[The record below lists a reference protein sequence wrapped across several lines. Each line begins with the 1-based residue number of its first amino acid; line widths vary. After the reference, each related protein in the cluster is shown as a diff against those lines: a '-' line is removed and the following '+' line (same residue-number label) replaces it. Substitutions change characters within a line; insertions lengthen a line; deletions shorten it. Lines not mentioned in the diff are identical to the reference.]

1 MPRFVLL
8 FHDCPN
14 DRLRPSHCDLM
25 LEAEGAL
32 RTWAITALPCS
43 LGATAG
49 LPSSAGI
56 AADNTVSAEH
66 LADHRLAY
74 LNYEG
79 PVSGDRGSVTR
90 IDFGTF
96 TSIKESP
103 VEWIVS
109 LAGQRICGEL
119 TLRRAETK
127 CSSWELSFQDSAAAN
142 HQ

>member
-1 MPRFVLL
+1 
-8 FHDCPN
+8 
-14 DRLRPSHCDLM
+14 M

-56 AADNTVSAEH
+56 AADNTVSAEQ